1 MIDYLTVAQV
11 RLRADLTQSLFTAS
25 PFVGLLLTLHAI
37 GALVVGVLIWRR
49 ALLLRLEFLAYW
61 GAAAL
66 ATIVLVICV
75 SVVVH

>member
-1 MIDYLTVAQV
+1 MIDYLTVTQA
-11 RLRADLTQSLFTAS
+11 RSRADLTQSLFTAS
-25 PFVGLLLTLHAI
+25 PIGSLLLTLHAI

-49 ALLLRLEFLAYW
+49 ALLLHLELAYW